1 MGAGSEGPPEHPVLV
16 VTAGQ
21 ARRLTPGP
29 HQVELEEG
37 GEVICEAAL
46 PRDLPPGYHTLRRLA
61 DGSPRHLIVTPAT
74 CHLPT
79 ALRGWAL
86 AAQLYATR
94 SRRSWGI
101 GDLQDLRGLAGWVKE
116 QGGETILLN
125 PLHAA
130 LPGTPQEPS
139 PYFPSSRVFRNPLYL
154 AVERV
159 PGAAGLGEELEG
171 LARAGRALNGDHRLD
186 RDRIFLLKDRALRA
200 LFRAWRGDP
209 AFDVWR
215 EREGQPLE
223 AFATFC
229 ALLQERGR
237 RWSGWPADLRH
248 PRAAGVGRFAERN
261 AAEVSYQAWLQ
272 WLLERQ
278 LREASEMLPP
288 IADLAVG
295 SDPDGADA
303 WVWQDV
309 LALGTSVGAPPDP
322 FAEQGQNWAVPPFD
336 PWRLRGAAYEPFV
349 RLVRAGL
356 RHSFGIRLDHVM
368 GLFRLYWIPPGADG
382 SQGAYVRYPARDLL
396 GIVALESRRAGG
408 VVIGEDLGTVAPEV
422 RTTLRRHHV
431 LSYRLLYFEQEPP
444 ASYPKDAFC
453 AVTTHDLPTLTGLWT
468 RPELAPEAY
477 ANVQQAT
484 GLQAGAG
491 PEEVVVAAARALA
504 ASPCRVASATLEDL
518 TLDPEQPNHPGT
530 TTPGN
535 WSHALPLTLEQ
546 LEASPQAKRVVA
558 ALRRP

>member
-1 MGAGSEGPPEHPVLV
+1 M
-16 VTAGQ
+16 
-21 ARRLTPGP
+21 
-29 HQVELEEG
+29 
-37 GEVICEAAL
+37 
-46 PRDLPPGYHTLRRLA
+46 
-61 DGSPRHLIVTPAT
+61 
-74 CHLPT
+74 
-79 ALRGWAL
+79 
-86 AAQLYATR
+86 
-94 SRRSWGI
+94 
-101 GDLQDLRGLAGWVKE
+101 
-116 QGGETILLN
+116 
-125 PLHAA
+125 
-130 LPGTPQEPS
+130 
-139 PYFPSSRVFRNPLYL
+139 
-154 AVERV
+154 ERV

-468 RPELAPEAY
+468 RPELAPGAY

-491 PEEVVVAAARALA
+491 PEEVVIAAARALA